1 MGLKDC
7 KVGLYEKALPKSFGW
22 KQKIKEAK
30 AAGYDFIEIS
40 IDETDEKIARVRS
53 GNPQGIEIREAL
65 LEEDFPLLTM
75 CLSGNRRFPIGS
87 MDDGTRN
94 TGLALIR
101 EAVDFAVAA
110 GIRIVQLAG
119 YDEYSGPRSK

>member
-40 IDETDEKIARVRS
+40 IDETDEKIARCLLYTS
-53 GNPQGIEIREAL
+53 NHEAGR
-65 LEEDFPLLTM
+65 DVSRA
-75 CLSGNRRFPIGS
+75 CGS
-87 MDDGTRN
+87 D
-94 TGLALIR
+94 
-101 EAVDFAVAA
+101 
-110 GIRIVQLAG
+110 GIRNA
-119 YDEYSGPRSK
+119 KNH